1 MAASRLLTSP
11 LTQNQVQGV
20 EMRTSPK
27 VVSLAAAL
35 AALGAPVAK
44 PPIAD
49 AAEADG
55 AQAASESQGQIHL
68 AADSRPLSAE
78 FMSFT
83 VHQTSDGTM
92 FPQHSSHSSH
102 ASHASHASSS
112 PGYGLPDTP
121 DLPSVPNLPYTPPV
135 YVPGVPPVYPP
146 PDGSRP
152 GQTVIPPSGSTS
164 DIAYV
169 ACARA
174 SSGLGVNDIAS
185 ELVRRYG
192 IAESDAVSI
201 ATQALSSVLGGGYY
215 CGGPHGDL
223 PTLPSPERQ

>member
-1 MAASRLLTSP
+1 
-11 LTQNQVQGV
+11 
-20 EMRTSPK
+20 MRKSPK
-27 VVSLAAAL
+27 VVTLAAAL
-35 AALGAPVAK
+35 AALGAPVAEA
-44 PPIAD
+44 PIAD

-55 AQAASESQGQIHL
+55 AQAATESQEQIQP
-68 AADSRPLSAE
+68 AADTRPLRAE
-78 FMSFT
+78 LMSFT

-121 DLPSVPNLPYTPPV
+121 DTPDLPNLPNVPYTPPV

-146 PDGSRP
+146 PDVSRP

-169 ACARA
+169 ACTRA

-185 ELVRRYG
+185 ELVQRYG

-201 ATQALSSVLGGGYY
+201 AKQALSSVLGGGYY
-215 CGGPHGDL
+215 CGGPRGDL
-223 PTLPSPERQ
+223 PTLPPPGRE

>member
-20 EMRTSPK
+20 EMRKSPK

-35 AALGAPVAK
+35 AALGAPMAESS
-44 PPIAD
+44 IAD
-49 AAEADG
+49 AVEADG
-55 AQAASESQGQIHL
+55 AQAGNESQEQSQL
-68 AADSRPLSAE
+68 TADTRPLNAE
-78 FMSFT
+78 LMSFT
-83 VHQTSDGTM
+83 VHKSSDGTM

-121 DLPSVPNLPYTPPV
+121 DLPSVPDLPYTPPV

-152 GQTVIPPSGSTS
+152 GQTVTPPSGSIS

-169 ACARA
+169 ACTRA

-201 ATQALSSVLGGGYY
+201 AKQALSSVLGGGYY
-215 CGGPHGDL
+215 CGGPSGDL
-223 PTLPSPERQ
+223 PTLPSPEHQ